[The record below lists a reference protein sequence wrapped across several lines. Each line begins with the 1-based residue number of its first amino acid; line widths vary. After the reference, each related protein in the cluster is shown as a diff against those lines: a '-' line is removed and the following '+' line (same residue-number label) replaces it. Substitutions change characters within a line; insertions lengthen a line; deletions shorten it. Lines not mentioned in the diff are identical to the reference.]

1 MKKQTRGVASCAL
14 IALISSTLGLTG
26 CDTGGG
32 RPTVSGTL
40 KGAEGKRVYMDAM
53 TLASQPVVC
62 DSQDVAS
69 DGSFAL
75 RGQVQSEPA
84 FYNIRLA
91 DGRSFNV
98 VLDSAESVTLE
109 ADATAPRLAGSVRFD
124 ASPANDDL
132 QRVMAGSSRL
142 LVKLNDGTM
151 TSADVSDFKSQLT
164 DMVFANP
171 RSMVGYYIVF
181 QKIGGHPLFDVMDKR
196 DHQLFSAVATS
207 LQMAYPQSAQVKY
220 LCDYVLGARA
230 ARKATARRDSL
241 LQGATLLNSP
251 NLALPDKDGTTVELT
266 SLRGKT
272 VLLFFWSSANEE
284 ARRAHAQLAALR
296 KKYAGKNF
304 EIYSVSFDTSKLMW
318 EAATSGAEWVNV
330 CDLRGPA
337 SPAAAT
343 YNVVSLPSNYILD
356 PEGRLVGKDLFG
368 ARLDNKLSEI
378 LN

>member
-14 IALISSTLGLTG
+14 TALILSTLGLSS
-26 CDTGGG
+26 CDSGGG

-53 TLASQPVVC
+53 SLASQPVVC

-75 RGQVQSEPA
+75 RGQVQTEPM

-98 VLDSAESVTLE
+98 VLDSAESVSLT
-109 ADATAPRLAGSVRFD
+109 ADAAAPQLAGSVRFD

-142 LVKLNDGTM
+142 LAKLNDGTM
-151 TSADVSDFKSQLT
+151 TSADVSDFKGQLT

-230 ARKATARRDSL
+230 ARKAAERRDSL
-241 LQGATLLNSP
+241 LQGATRLNSP
-251 NLALPDKDGTTVELT
+251 NLLLPDKDGKMVELT

-284 ARRAHAQLAALR
+284 ARRAHSQLAALY
-296 KKYAGKNF
+296 KKYADRNF

-318 EAATSGAEWVNV
+318 EAATSGTGWISV

-343 YNVVSLPSNYILD
+343 YNVAALPSNYILD
-356 PEGRLVGKDLFG
+356 PEGRLVGKNLFG
-368 ARLDNKLSEI
+368 TRLDSKLGEI
-378 LN
+378 LK

>member
-1 MKKQTRGVASCAL
+1 MKKQTRGVASGVITAL
-14 IALISSTLGLTG
+14 ILSTLCLPG

-32 RPTVSGTL
+32 RPTVRGTL

-53 TLASQPVVC
+53 SLAAQPVVC

-75 RGQVQSEPA
+75 RGQVQTEPT

-98 VLDSAESVTLE
+98 VLDSAESVCLT
-109 ADATAPRLAGSVRFD
+109 ADATAPRLAGSVSFE
-124 ASPANDDL
+124 ASSANDDL

-142 LVKLNDGTM
+142 LGKLNDGTM
-151 TSADVSDFKSQLT
+151 TSDDVSDFKAQLT

-230 ARKATARRDSL
+230 ARKAVARRDSL
-241 LQGATLLNSP
+241 LQGATQLNSP
-251 NLALPDKDGTTVELT
+251 NLLLPDKDGKMVELT

-272 VLLFFWSSANEE
+272 VLLFFWSAANEE
-284 ARRAHAQLAALR
+284 ARRAHGRLAALR
-296 KKYAGKNF
+296 KKYADKGF

-343 YNVVSLPSNYILD
+343 YNVTSLPSNYILD
-356 PEGRLVGKDLFG
+356 HEGRLVGKDLFG
-368 ARLDNKLSEI
+368 ARLDNKLREI
-378 LN
+378 LK